1 MAKDVPSVW
10 LLALFRDKQWKKF
23 SEVIQLLD
31 KSGGHNGTLLSKMT
45 EEALQAYV
53 RSQEFQDNPQKLI
66 SLLQEAGFLRR
77 FFSDSVSRNIL
88 FPPTTGNIKNRH
100 SVPKTVMSINRV
112 QQVDS
117 EMKRLSSSSC
127 Q

>member
-1 MAKDVPSVW
+1 MARDVPPVW
-10 LLALFRDKQWKKF
+10 LLTLFRDKQWKTI

-31 KSGGHNGTLLSKMT
+31 ESGGRNGTLLSKMT
-45 EEALQAYV
+45 EALQAHVY
-53 RSQEFQDNPQKLI
+53 SQEFQDNPQKLI
-66 SLLQEAGFLRR
+66 SLLQEAGCLRC

-88 FPPTTGNIKNRH
+88 FPPTSGNIKNRH
-100 SVPKTVMSINRV
+100 SVPETVMSINRV